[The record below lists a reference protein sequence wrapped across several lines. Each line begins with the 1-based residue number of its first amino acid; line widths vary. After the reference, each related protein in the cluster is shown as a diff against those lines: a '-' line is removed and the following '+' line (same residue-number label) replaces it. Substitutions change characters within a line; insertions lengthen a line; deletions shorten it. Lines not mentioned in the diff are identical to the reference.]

1 MSITKPFGCG
11 LGPVFDLVG
20 GRWKAGMLWELSQEE
35 LRFGELRRRLPGIS
49 EKMLTQ
55 QLRELEQ
62 HGLIRRKD
70 YNEKPLRVGY
80 QLTAEGH
87 QVNTLMLPLA
97 EWGKNYA
104 YQIDIVDDYTHV
116 TSDSV

>member
-1 MSITKPFGCG
+1 MRIAKPFGCG

-20 GRWKAGMLWELSQEE
+20 GRWKASILWELSQEE

-62 HGLIRRKD
+62 HLLVRRID

-80 QLTAEGH
+80 QLTVEGLH
-87 QVNTLMLPLA
+87 VNTLMLPLA
-97 EWGKNYA
+97 EWGKDYA
-104 YQIDIVDDYTHV
+104 YQVDIVDNYTHV
-116 TSDSV
+116 TSD